1 MSNNLKFSEPVPLT
15 RETISKVKHIIQ
27 RNVRFSIMT
36 MIFSRNGIS
45 RRERGSANYV

>member
-27 RNVRFSIMT
+27 RNVRFSIM
-36 MIFSRNGIS
+36 IFSRNGIS